1 MIDLAF
7 LSSFGGNLAAL
18 GVAAGTYM
26 VYRLLRRF
34 RCSSHT
40 KCCDIELVKPETM
53 RGAMSEPRL
62 IDLIRSLN
70 NKQEDYAKRP
80 HEPEPWRADKVP
92 VDNAGGRKRP
102 EGEAQSVR
110 SID

>member
-34 RCSSHT
+34 RCASHT
-40 KCCDIELVKPETM
+40 KCCDIELVKPETE
-53 RGAMSEPRL
+53 RGAMSDPRL

-70 NKQEDYAKRP
+70 NKQEDYAKG
-80 HEPEPWRADKVP
+80 PEPWSADKVP
-92 VDNAGGRKRP
+92 LDHARGPQRP
-102 EGEAQSVR
+102 EGETQSVR
-110 SID
+110 TID

>member
-40 KCCDIELVKPETM
+40 KCCDIELVKPETE
-53 RGAMSEPRL
+53 RGMSGPRFA
-62 IDLIRSLN
+62 DLLKALRD
-70 NKQEDYAKRP
+70 KQDNYA
-80 HEPEPWRADKVP
+80 EGSDPWRANAVP
-92 VDNAGGRKRP
+92 LDNARALKGRP
-102 EGEAQSVR
+102 GDEGSPV
-110 SID
+110 